1 MEKYFG
7 SANYNPTD
15 LNTVLLFFVT
25 ASLYQR
31 CNLRA
36 TAVTLGSGGRFSGS
50 LSRANSPSPVLTHSR
65 RTFTIN
71 NNLFSNIPPATFAS
85 LGTQFTALSMMNNR
99 LTIVGDAYFS
109 TLRNLT
115 RLDLRS
121 NLISAIDPAS
131 FSNLVSITTLY
142 VSGMAPLWH
151 HHHDE
156 QGMCTMRIIGNSTLP
171 GMKHHPQKSE
181 MRTMHTV
188 QQLVVVLINTTT
200 RP

>member
-1 MEKYFG
+1 LKEVAVCQAL
-7 SANYNPTD
+7 SPE
-15 LNTVLLFFVT
+15 LI
-25 ASLYQR
+25 
-31 CNLRA
+31 LRHP
-36 TAVTLGSGGRFSGS
+36 F
-50 LSRANSPSPVLTHSR
+50 LTHSC

-85 LGTQFTALSMMNNR
+85 LGTSFTALSMLNNR
-99 LTIVGDAYFS
+99 LTIVGETYFS

-156 QGMCTMRIIGNSTLP
+156 QGMCTMRIIGYSTLP

-188 QQLVVVLINTTT
+188 QQLVVVLFNTIFFKK
-200 RP
+200 RVEISKGCGGVMA